1 MGTAPRMADGNFVVY
16 VDVNTGKRQSRFGQQ
31 LSSRMGYIAASLA
44 VCMLLAVALSGSDE
58 GSGLAVKSAS
68 ITAAKATILSEGRK
82 EKIYARK
89 QMMNQVINMGLAGLP
104 VKDVAIAKGL
114 IAKAGKLPTLAA
126 MKTTKLQDADCANKD
141 VYEMILDKFTG
152 LAANLT
158 TEKDMRVQQNLTTH
172 TEKAAAYT
180 AWIDSESAYREAL
193 NKKETAAS
201 AVEYA
206 QGQFDKYDTA
216 VTAGEA
222 SYAETIAPMA
232 EEKEDLT
239 KQQEMIA
246 EIVKL
251 ISGMAQPTATKA
263 IKASNLAQINAKVAE
278 LSADKKMPAAL
289 QEVSAETIANA
300 MSILNE
306 MSEEITARV
315 EAIDKATQEADQN
328 LANDKAL
335 KLKWQVDVVDL
346 SNKKDEETAAAN
358 TADLHRNQLDGLYK
372 VKEAAYDDQADDYE
386 SDIEQF
392 TTEIA
397 GVNQIVGVIQQLVE
411 AC

>member
-1 MGTAPRMADGNFVVY
+1 
-16 VDVNTGKRQSRFGQQ
+16 
-31 LSSRMGYIAASLA
+31 MGYIAASLA

-58 GSGLAVKSAS
+58 GSGLAVKSAR

-89 QMMNQVINMGLAGLP
+89 EMMNQVINKGLAGLP

-114 IAKAGKLPTLAA
+114 IAKAGKLPT
-126 MKTTKLQDADCANKD
+126 
-141 VYEMILDKFTG
+141 

-193 NKKETAAS
+193 NKKETAES

-239 KQQEMIA
+239 KQQEM
-246 EIVKL
+246 
-251 ISGMAQPTATKA
+251 
-263 IKASNLAQINAKVAE
+263 
-278 LSADKKMPAAL
+278 
-289 QEVSAETIANA
+289 
-300 MSILNE
+300 
-306 MSEEITARV
+306 
-315 EAIDKATQEADQN
+315 
-328 LANDKAL
+328 
-335 KLKWQVDVVDL
+335 
-346 SNKKDEETAAAN
+346 
-358 TADLHRNQLDGLYK
+358 
-372 VKEAAYDDQADDYE
+372 
-386 SDIEQF
+386 
-392 TTEIA
+392 
-397 GVNQIVGVIQQLVE
+397 
-411 AC
+411 

>member
-1 MGTAPRMADGNFVVY
+1 MADGNFVVY

-58 GSGLAVKSAS
+58 GSGLAVKSAR

-89 QMMNQVINMGLAGLP
+89 EMMNQVINKGLAGLP

-158 TEKDMRVQQNLTTH
+158 TEKDMRVQQNLTTF

-193 NKKETAAS
+193 NKKETAES

-206 QGQFDKYDTA
+206 Q
-216 VTAGEA
+216 
-222 SYAETIAPMA
+222 
-232 EEKEDLT
+232 DLT

-251 ISGMAQPTATKA
+251 ISGMAQPTAIKA
-263 IKASNLAQINAKVAE
+263 INLAQINAKVAE
-278 LSADKKMPAAL
+278 LSADKKMPASM
-289 QEVSAETIANA
+289 Q
-300 MSILNE
+300 
-306 MSEEITARV
+306 
-315 EAIDKATQEADQN
+315 KQ
-328 LANDKAL
+328 
-335 KLKWQVDVVDL
+335 
-346 SNKKDEETAAAN
+346 
-358 TADLHRNQLDGLYK
+358 
-372 VKEAAYDDQADDYE
+372 
-386 SDIEQF
+386 
-392 TTEIA
+392 
-397 GVNQIVGVIQQLVE
+397 
-411 AC
+411 

>member
-1 MGTAPRMADGNFVVY
+1 
-16 VDVNTGKRQSRFGQQ
+16 
-31 LSSRMGYIAASLA
+31 MGYIAASLA

-58 GSGLAVKSAS
+58 GSGLAVKSAR

-89 QMMNQVINMGLAGLP
+89 EMMNQVINKGLAGLP

-114 IAKAGKLPTLAA
+114 IAKAGKLPT
-126 MKTTKLQDADCANKD
+126 
-141 VYEMILDKFTG
+141 

-193 NKKETAAS
+193 NKKETAES

-263 IKASNLAQINAKVAE
+263 IKDSNLAQINAKVAE
-278 LSADKKMPAAL
+278 LSADKKMPVSMQKQALKIKKMTTVL

-358 TADLHRNQLDGLYK
+358 TADLHRNQLDGLYQ

>member
-58 GSGLAVKSAS
+58 GSGLAVKSAR

-89 QMMNQVINMGLAGLP
+89 EMMKQ
-104 VKDVAIAKGL
+104 AIAKGL

-216 VTAGEA
+216 GTAGEA

-263 IKASNLAQINAKVAE
+263 IKASN
-278 LSADKKMPAAL
+278 P
-289 QEVSAETIANA
+289 
-300 MSILNE
+300 
-306 MSEEITARV
+306 
-315 EAIDKATQEADQN
+315 
-328 LANDKAL
+328 
-335 KLKWQVDVVDL
+335 
-346 SNKKDEETAAAN
+346 
-358 TADLHRNQLDGLYK
+358 
-372 VKEAAYDDQADDYE
+372 
-386 SDIEQF
+386 
-392 TTEIA
+392 
-397 GVNQIVGVIQQLVE
+397 
-411 AC
+411 

>member
-1 MGTAPRMADGNFVVY
+1 MADGNFVVY

-58 GSGLAVKSAS
+58 GSGLAVKSAR

-89 QMMNQVINMGLAGLP
+89 EMMNQVINKGLAGLP
-104 VKDVAIAKGL
+104 VKDVTIAKGL

-193 NKKETAAS
+193 NKKETAES

-278 LSADKKMPAAL
+278 LSADKKMPTAL

>member
-58 GSGLAVKSAS
+58 GSGLAVKSAR

-89 QMMNQVINMGLAGLP
+89 EMMNQVINQGLAGLP

-158 TEKDMRVQQNLTTH
+158 TEKDMRVQQNLTTF

-193 NKKETAAS
+193 NKKETRVRCGICAGPVRQVRYRGDGRRGVLRRDYRAHGRGEGGPDQAAGDDRRNRQ
-201 AVEYA
+201 AHQRNGA
-206 QGQFDKYDTA
+206 ADCDQGDQGQ
-216 VTAGEA
+216 
-222 SYAETIAPMA
+222 
-232 EEKEDLT
+232 
-239 KQQEMIA
+239 
-246 EIVKL
+246 
-251 ISGMAQPTATKA
+251 QPG
-263 IKASNLAQINAKVAE
+263 
-278 LSADKKMPAAL
+278 
-289 QEVSAETIANA
+289 
-300 MSILNE
+300 
-306 MSEEITARV
+306 
-315 EAIDKATQEADQN
+315 ADQCQGRG
-328 LANDKAL
+328 AL
-335 KLKWQVDVVDL
+335 GGQENAGIDAEAGAQDQEDDDGAAGGVSRDDRERHEHPQRDVKGDHG
-346 SNKKDEETAAAN
+346 T
-358 TADLHRNQLDGLYK
+358 R
-372 VKEAAYDDQADDYE
+372 
-386 SDIEQF
+386 
-392 TTEIA
+392 
-397 GVNQIVGVIQQLVE
+397 
-411 AC
+411 

>member
-1 MGTAPRMADGNFVVY
+1 MADGNFVVY

-58 GSGLAVKSAS
+58 GSGLAVKSAR

-89 QMMNQVINMGLAGLP
+89 EMMNQVINKGLAGLP
-104 VKDVAIAKGL
+104 VKDVTIAKGL

-193 NKKETAAS
+193 NKKETAES

-278 LSADKKMPAAL
+278 LSADKKMPTAL

-315 EAIDKATQEADQN
+315 EAIDKATEEADQN

>member
-1 MGTAPRMADGNFVVY
+1 MADGNFVVY

-44 VCMLLAVALSGSDE
+44 VCMLLAVALSGSEE
-58 GSGLAVKSAS
+58 GSGLAVKSAR

-89 QMMNQVINMGLAGLP
+89 EIMNQVINKGLAGLP
-104 VKDVAIAKGL
+104 VKDVTIAKGL

-152 LAANLT
+152 LATNLT
-158 TEKDMRVQQNLTTH
+158 TEKDTRFSQNATTFS
-172 TEKAAAYT
+172 EKASAYT

-193 NKKETAAS
+193 AKKDTALS
-201 AVEYA
+201 AVTYA
-206 QGQFDKYDTA
+206 QGKFDEYSTA

-232 EEKEDLT
+232 AEKEDLV

-278 LSADKKMPAAL
+278 LSADKKMPASMQKQALKIKKMTTAL
-289 QEVSAETIANA
+289 QEVSA
-300 MSILNE
+300 
-306 MSEEITARV
+306 EEITARV

-328 LANDKAL
+328 HANDKAL
-335 KLKWQVDVVDL
+335 KLKWQV
-346 SNKKDEETAAAN
+346 
-358 TADLHRNQLDGLYK
+358 
-372 VKEAAYDDQADDYE
+372 
-386 SDIEQF
+386 
-392 TTEIA
+392 
-397 GVNQIVGVIQQLVE
+397 
-411 AC
+411 